1 MGAVDAPSGAAA
13 PPIEAAVAKSG
24 SEAPLK
30 PSRSASRRAARSR
43 VGMIT
48 LARHGEPD
56 ISRKV
61 KLNAAEYAAWWA
73 RYEET
78 GLLVGQTVPGSL
90 RAATRGAGMILCST
104 RPRAIESATAAAEGR
119 DIEVDAQFIEAPLP
133 PPNWPNWLRLAP
145 RSWGFISRFWWW
157 WFNHHDGQET
167 RAAAQVRADAAA
179 DRLIGL
185 ASTGRDVVLIA
196 HGFFN
201 TMVGQAL
208 KKRGWS
214 LVENEGFKY
223 WSSRR
228 FARRKG

>member
-1 MGAVDAPSGAAA
+1 MGAVETPGGLAVPPLEAVVTRPGPETPKKLSKSAA
-13 PPIEAAVAKSG
+13 
-24 SEAPLK
+24 
-30 PSRSASRRAARSR
+30 RRAARDR

-48 LARHGEPD
+48 LARHGEPA
-56 ISRKV
+56 ISRKI

-78 GLLVGQTVPGSL
+78 GLVAGQSVPASL
-90 RAATRGAGMILCST
+90 RAAARGAGTILCST
-104 RPRAIESATAAAEGR
+104 RPRAIESAAAAAEGR
-119 DIEVDAQFIEAPLP
+119 EVEVDAQFIEAPLP
-133 PPNWPNWLRLAP
+133 PPHWPDWLRLAP

-157 WFNHHDGQET
+157 WFNHHDGQEP
-167 RAAAQVRADAAA
+167 RAVAQVRANAAA

-185 ASTGRDVVLIA
+185 ASTGRDVVLVA

-201 TMVGQAL
+201 TMVGEAL

-228 FARRKG
+228 FALRKG